1 MEESCLIVTGDPR
14 VEVLDRDATKVIDK
28 VVVDAAEDVVVE
40 AVEVAEDVE
49 EEEVEIRKRRLLL
62 RL

>member
-14 VEVLDRDATKVIDK
+14 VEVLVRDATMVIDK

>member
-14 VEVLDRDATKVIDK
+14 VEVLVRDATKVIDK
-28 VVVDAAEDVVVE
+28 VVVDAAEDAVVE